1 MSSFPLPPEFER
13 AVLDRVASGQYASTD
28 DVLAAALRALQ
39 HAEVELDT
47 LRREVQVGID
57 QVERGQVVDGEEAI
71 AWLKER
77 IGRRVRR

>member
-1 MSSFPLPPEFER
+1 MSFPLPPEFER
-13 AVLDRVASGQYASTD
+13 AVVDRVASGQYASAD
-28 DVLAAALRALQ
+28 DVLAAALRALE

-71 AWLKER
+71 AWLKGR

>member
-1 MSSFPLPPEFER
+1 MSFPLPPEFVR
-13 AVLDRVASGQYASTD
+13 AVLDRVASGQYASPN
-28 DVLAAALRALQ
+28 DVLAAALRALE

-47 LRREVQVGID
+47 LRREVQAGID

-71 AWLKER
+71 AWLKGR

>member
-1 MSSFPLPPEFER
+1 MDWTIPPEFER
-13 AVLDRVASGQYASTD
+13 AVRERLSSGLYGSAD
-28 DVLAAALRALQ
+28 EVFLAALRAL
-39 HAEVELDT
+39 EFVETELDT
-47 LRREVQVGID
+47 LRREVQVGMD